1 MKQESKNTLLE
12 LIEKSNIDIQDKL
25 ELYTNMYYML
35 QDYEENIKI
44 LSKHKKKVLRRK
56 YDNTNRR

>member
-1 MKQESKNTLLE
+1 MKQESKATLLE

-25 ELYTNMYYML
+25 ELYINMYYIL
-35 QDYEENIKI
+35 KDYEENIKI
-44 LSKHKKKVLRRK
+44 LSEHKKKVLRRK

>member
-1 MKQESKNTLLE
+1 VKQESKDTLLD
-12 LIEKSNIDIQDKL
+12 LIEKSNIEIQDKL
-25 ELYTNMYYML
+25 ELYINMYYIL

-44 LSKHKKKVLRRK
+44 LSEHKKKVLRRR